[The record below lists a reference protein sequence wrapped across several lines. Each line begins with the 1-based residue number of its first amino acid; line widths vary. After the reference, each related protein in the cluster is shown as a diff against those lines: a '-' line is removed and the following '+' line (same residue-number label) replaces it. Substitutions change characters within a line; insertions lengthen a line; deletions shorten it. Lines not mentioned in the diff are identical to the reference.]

1 MKKKKMK
8 LGRFGFLYKVV
19 VINLL
24 CWKLSSTLF
33 LNLYLVSQDKM
44 ANGLVNSLK
53 PLGYLPNR
61 NIFKNALFQ
70 LSRKFIQTVSNSTIF
85 KGFLEIPPI

>member
-1 MKKKKMK
+1 MK
-8 LGRFGFLYKVV
+8 LGRFGFLYKVI

-24 CWKLSSTLF
+24 YWKLSSTLF